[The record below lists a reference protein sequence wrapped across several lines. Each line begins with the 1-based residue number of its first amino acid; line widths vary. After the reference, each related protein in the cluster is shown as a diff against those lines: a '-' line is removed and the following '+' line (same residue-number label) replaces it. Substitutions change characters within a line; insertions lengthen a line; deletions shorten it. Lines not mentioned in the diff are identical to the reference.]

1 MVEVEAPTSPKKGPL
16 TVTTSTF
23 DGVAR
28 KAVQLTYLPQPDAL
42 HFQLP
47 TTHIALITNEGS
59 ALTSAVYNVLQERG
73 NKVVVLN
80 FPNTQFAQG
89 VSIDVPAATDE
100 AIQAALVQVH
110 EQHGKVGTF
119 IHLHPHRT
127 FAGSHFTQHFQQECE
142 DLKMVFLLAKHLQPD
157 LNELGTYQQRANFLT
172 VTRLDGQL
180 GLGKR
185 SNTSIVGGGLSGLV
199 KCLNLEWSSVYC
211 RAVDIQPEW
220 SHKKMAQR
228 LLKEVYDA
236 NRSVVEV
243 ALSDKGRF
251 TLSGKAV
258 PVQERQQIATTV
270 REDAVW
276 LVSGGARGVTAN
288 CVIELAQTFG
298 GKFILLGRSDA
309 SIEVPAFAQTEDNA
323 GALNRLIMQDL
334 KARGETP
341 NLATVK
347 KRYQQIVAKK
357 EIDATLQ
364 AIEAAGGQGQ
374 YVKGDVTQLSTIQTT
389 IQSIER
395 SWGAITGVIHG
406 AGRLADKYIQDKT
419 AQDFHNVLS
428 VKLDGLLTL
437 LQCVNINQLEH
448 LILFS
453 SVAGFYGNVG
463 QSDYAI
469 ANEILSKAAHL
480 FKTNH
485 PNTHVSAINWGA
497 WDAGMVSDALKKKFK
512 EMGVTLVSSHGGPAM
527 LVHELQTAYAEEPQV
542 IIGGTLPAG
551 ISYTDGALLTHHVDR
566 TLLESDNPFLQD
578 HVIQGHP
585 VLPIVNAV
593 SWMTQTAEQLYPD
606 FLTHQVKDSTL
617 YKGIVFD
624 GTQSQQYTT
633 VLQETTKN
641 AEYIVLD
648 IKIQSQQPGAKL
660 PTFHY
665 SATVTLRSKQVKINA
680 PKHTVQLNRQAP
692 ISKATTYSKRVLFHG
707 PVFQGIQQILDIT
720 PERMV
725 LECVAAHVEP
735 ETQGQFTTGGVNPFF
750 IDIQY
755 QGMLFWVDQYHNGAF
770 SLPLSTAMATLY
782 RPVPFDKILW
792 VQIDII
798 DNKAHKAIAN
808 FTCFDPKDG
817 TVYLQ
822 VEHAAVTISKDLTW

>member
-1 MVEVEAPTSPKKGPL
+1 MEVEAPIALNNSGL

-28 KAVQLTYLPQPDAL
+28 KAVQLTYLPQPDTL
-42 HFQLP
+42 QFQLP
-47 TTHIALITNEGS
+47 DTHIALITNEGS
-59 ALTSAVYNVLQERG
+59 ALTSTVYNALQERG

-80 FPNTQFAQG
+80 LPDTQFTQG
-89 VSIDVPAATDE
+89 VSIDVPIATDE
-100 AIQAALVQVH
+100 AIQAALAQVH
-110 EQHGKVGTF
+110 QQHGKVGTF

-127 FAGSHFTQHFQQECE
+127 FTGNHFTQHFQQERE

-157 LNELGTYQQRANFLT
+157 LNELGTSQQRANFLT

-185 SNTSIVGGGLSGLV
+185 SNTSVVGGGLNGLV

-211 RAVDIQPEW
+211 RAVDVQPEW
-220 SHKKMAQR
+220 NNKKVAQK

-243 ALSDKGRF
+243 ALSDEGRF
-251 TLSGKAV
+251 TLSGKVV
-258 PVQERQQIATTV
+258 PVQERQQVPTTV

-309 SIEVPAFAQTEDNA
+309 SIEVPDFAKTEDDA

-334 KARGETP
+334 KARGEKP
-341 NLATVK
+341 NLAIVK
-347 KRYQQIVAKK
+347 KMYKQIVAKK

-364 AIEAAGGQGQ
+364 AIEAAGGQAQ
-374 YVKGDVTQLSTIQTT
+374 YVKGDVTQLRTIQTA

-395 SWGAITGVIHG
+395 DWGAITGVIHG

-437 LQCVNINQLEH
+437 LQCVNIHQLEH
-448 LILFS
+448 LVLFS

-463 QSDYAI
+463 QTDYAI

-512 EMGVTLVSSHGGPAM
+512 EMGVTLVSSQGGPAM
-527 LVHELQTAYAEEPQV
+527 LVHELQTAYAGEPQV

-551 ISYTDGALLTHHVDR
+551 ISHTDGALLTYHVDR
-566 TLLESDNPFLQD
+566 TLVEDDNPFLQD

-585 VLPIVNAV
+585 VLPIVSAV

-606 FLTHQVKDSTL
+606 FLTYQVKDSTL

-624 GTQSQQYTT
+624 GNQPQQYTT
-633 VLQETTKN
+633 VLQERAKN

-648 IKIQSQQPGAKL
+648 IKIQSQHPGAKL

-665 SATVTLRSKQVKINA
+665 SATVTLRSKQVKVDA
-680 PKHTVQLNRQAP
+680 PKHTVQLNGQAP
-692 ISKATTYSKRVLFHG
+692 ISKETAYSKRVLFHG
-707 PVFQGIQQILDIT
+707 PAFQGIQQILDIT
-720 PERMV
+720 AERMV
-725 LECVAAHVEP
+725 LECVAAPITP
-735 ETQGQFTTGGVNPFF
+735 EIQGQFTTGGVNPFF

-770 SLPLSTAMATLY
+770 SLPLSTELATLY
-782 RPVPFDKILW
+782 CPVPFGKTLW

-798 DNKAHKAIAN
+798 ENKAHKAVAN

-822 VEHAAVTISKDLTW
+822 VEQAAVTISKDLTW